1 MDSCLPW
8 LIKKKS
14 KKDLNIDTLFKTI
27 HLLKWKFKTEVSSC
41 FLNRECSHANPVTVT
56 HAVPLK
62 NQQLPQPI
70 YCVKITSLLTLRHFH
85 PHFHSWSLNYQL
97 EWVYQCE
104 SEVPWE
110 ESKSYFK
117 AVSFS
122 KQHIIS
128 DALITNP
135 RDCNNWILK
144 SLL

>member
-8 LIKKKS
+8 LIKKIEKRS
-14 KKDLNIDTLFKTI
+14 QHWHLVQNYSPSEVKVQNRTHKLFP
-27 HLLKWKFKTEVSSC
+27 E
-41 FLNRECSHANPVTVT
+41 RECSHANPVTVT

-70 YCVKITSLLTLRHFH
+70 YCVKITSLLTLRHYH
-85 PHFHSWSLNYQL
+85 LHSHSWSLNYQL

>member
-8 LIKKKS
+8 LIKKIEKRSQHWHLVQNYSPSEVKVQNRSHKLFPEQGMQPCKS
-14 KKDLNIDTLFKTI
+14 CHSDTCSTFK
-27 HLLKWKFKTEVSSC
+27 
-41 FLNRECSHANPVTVT
+41 
-56 HAVPLK
+56 K

-70 YCVKITSLLTLRHFH
+70 YCVKITSLLTLRHYH
-85 PHFHSWSLNYQL
+85 LHFHSWSLNYQL